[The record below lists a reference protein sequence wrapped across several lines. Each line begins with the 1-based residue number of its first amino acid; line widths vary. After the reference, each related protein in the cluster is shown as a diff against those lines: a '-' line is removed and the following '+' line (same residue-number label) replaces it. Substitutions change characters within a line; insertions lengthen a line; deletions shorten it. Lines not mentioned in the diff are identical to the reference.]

1 MQDATHLI
9 IPYVPPALM
18 VHTLA
23 MEVVCLVQ
31 LAAAYVQIKM
41 SASAAQRDISQGVL
55 LFSHLHQDHPSVL
68 NVNHLATLALIQKLH
83 VFPV

>member
-1 MQDATHLI
+1 
-9 IPYVPPALM
+9 
-18 VHTLA
+18 
-23 MEVVCLVQ
+23 LV
-31 LAAAYVQIKM
+31 AAYVQIKM
-41 SASAAQRDISQGVL
+41 SASAAQRDISQEVL